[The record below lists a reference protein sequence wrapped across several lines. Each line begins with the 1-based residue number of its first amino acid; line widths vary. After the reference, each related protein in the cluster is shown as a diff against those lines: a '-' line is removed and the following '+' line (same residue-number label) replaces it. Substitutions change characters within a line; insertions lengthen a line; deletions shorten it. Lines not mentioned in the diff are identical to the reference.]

1 MRAHATKS
9 PHLSLPPRR
18 GKRLGK
24 RRPADQLERIR
35 GFERFERS
43 AALERFERMSNQG
56 PLDGVRVL
64 DLTRVLAGPYC
75 TMFLGDLGA
84 EVVKVEQPG
93 VGDDTRGWG
102 PPFAGGES
110 AYFLCI
116 NRNKKSITLDLKS
129 AEGIELLKKLATCAD
144 VLIENF
150 RPGTMERLGLA
161 EKDLRAVNPRLIYAS
176 LSGFG
181 ADGPMSD
188 VPGYDLIIQAWGGLM
203 SITGMPDGEPTKV
216 GVAIIDLVAGLML
229 GKSIAAALFAR
240 EKLGIGQKIDTSL
253 LEAEVACLINAGSN
267 YLVEGTIPGRWG
279 NAHPTIVPYQ
289 SFKTAD
295 GFLVIG
301 VASESIWQ
309 RFCPAIGKAEL
320 ADDSRFVKNANRVEN
335 RVALI
340 AMLSEM
346 FLSRDTDTWLG
357 LLNEAEVPC
366 APIQTIDKVLT
377 APQVRHRDMV
387 VEVDHPT
394 AGPVRM
400 AGIPV
405 KFSATP
411 ASVRLPPPLLGQHTE
426 EILETWLGMKN
437 KDINEL
443 KEKKVL

>member
-1 MRAHATKS
+1 MSEANK
-9 PHLSLPPRR
+9 
-18 GKRLGK
+18 G
-24 RRPADQLERIR
+24 
-35 GFERFERS
+35 
-43 AALERFERMSNQG
+43 ALA
-56 PLDGVRVL
+56 GVRVL

-116 NRNKKSITLDLKS
+116 NRNKKSITVDLKS
-129 AEGIELLKKLATCAD
+129 KEGVALIRQLSERAD

-150 RPGTMERLGLA
+150 RPGAMDRLGLG
-161 EKDLRAVNPRLIYAS
+161 EKELRAANPKLIYAS

-188 VPGYDLIIQAWGGLM
+188 VPGYDLIVQAWGGLM

-229 GKSIAAALFAR
+229 GKAIAAALFAR
-240 EKLGIGQKIDTSL
+240 EKHGVGQKIDTSL
-253 LEAEVACLINAGSN
+253 LEAEVAALINAGSN
-267 YLVEGTIPGRWG
+267 YLIGGKVPGRWG

-289 SFKTAD
+289 SFQTAD
-295 GFLVIG
+295 GFLVLG
-301 VASESIWQ
+301 VASETIWR
-309 RFCPAIGKAEL
+309 RFCPAIGRAEL
-320 ADDSRFVKNANRVEN
+320 AADARFAKNANRVEN
-335 RVALI
+335 RAALI
-340 AMLSEM
+340 AILAEL
-346 FLSRDTDTWLG
+346 FRTRDTATWLD
-357 LLNEAEVPC
+357 LLNDAEVPC
-366 APIQTIDKVLT
+366 APVQTIDQVFN
-377 APQVRHRDMV
+377 APQVRHREMLV
-387 VEVDHPT
+387 TVDHPT
-394 AGPVRM
+394 AGTVPM

-426 EILETWLGMKN
+426 EVLASWLGMGDKE
-437 KDINEL
+437 IAEL
-443 KEKKVL
+443 KRKSVT

>member
-1 MRAHATKS
+1 MNEVNK
-9 PHLSLPPRR
+9 
-18 GKRLGK
+18 
-24 RRPADQLERIR
+24 
-35 GFERFERS
+35 
-43 AALERFERMSNQG
+43 G
-56 PLDGVRVL
+56 PLAGIRVL

-116 NRNKKSITLDLKS
+116 NRNKKSITVDLKS
-129 AEGIELLKKLATCAD
+129 NEGVALIRQLANHAD

-150 RPGTMERLGLA
+150 RPGAMDRLGLGDN
-161 EKDLRAVNPRLIYAS
+161 ELRAANPKLIYAS

-188 VPGYDLIIQAWGGLM
+188 VPGYDLIVQAWGGLM

-229 GKSIAAALFAR
+229 GKAITAALFAR
-240 EKLGIGQKIDTSL
+240 EKHGVGQKIDTSL
-253 LEAEVACLINAGSN
+253 LEAEVAALINAGSN
-267 YLVEGTIPGRWG
+267 YLIGGKVPGRWG

-289 SFKTAD
+289 SFQTAD
-295 GFLVIG
+295 GFLVLG
-301 VASESIWQ
+301 VASETIWR
-309 RFCPAIGKAEL
+309 RFCPAIGRAEL
-320 ADDSRFVKNANRVEN
+320 AADTRFAKNAHRVEN
-335 RVALI
+335 RAALI
-340 AMLSEM
+340 AILADL
-346 FLSRDTDTWLG
+346 FRTRDTATWLG
-357 LLNEAEVPC
+357 LLNDAEVPC
-366 APIQTIDKVLT
+366 APVQTIDQVFN
-377 APQVRHRDMV
+377 APQVRHREMLV
-387 VEVDHPT
+387 TVDHPT
-394 AGPVRM
+394 AGTVPM

-426 EILETWLGMKN
+426 EVLASWLGMGDKE
-437 KDINEL
+437 IAEL
-443 KEKKVL
+443 KRKSVT